1 MAKTAEAKTLYVT
14 NRDNWRAWLEK
25 NHDTA
30 KEIWL
35 IYCKKHSGKPR
46 IPYDDAVEE
55 ALCFGWIDSII
66 KRIDDEKYMQKYTP
80 RRNRSVW
87 SAHNKRR
94 ALKMI
99 REGRMTEA
107 GQAKIRQAKKDGTWQ
122 NPTSA
127 RGTPPI
133 PPDLK
138 KALAANK
145 KARANFD
152 RLAPSHQNRYI
163 WWINSAKREATRQK
177 RIEETVRLA
186 AAGKMLGLK

>member
-1 MAKTAEAKTLYVT
+1 MANTAKAKTLYVT
-14 NRDNWRAWLEK
+14 NRDDWRAWLEK
-25 NHDTA
+25 NYDTA

-35 IYCKKHSGKPR
+35 IYYKKHSGKPR

-80 RRNRSVW
+80 RRDRSLW

-99 REGRMTEA
+99 REGCMTEA
-107 GQAKIRQAKKDGTWQ
+107 GQAKIEEAKKNGRWQ
-122 NPTSA
+122 NPTSSP
-127 RGTPPI
+127 GTPPI

-145 KARANFD
+145 KAREYFN
-152 RLAPSHQNRYI
+152 RLAPSHQSRYV
-163 WWINSAKREATRQK
+163 WWITSAKREATRQK

-186 AAGKMLGLK
+186 AAGRMLGLK